1 MNDNPNNDAKKT
13 FQVWGEQEGKPGSLR
28 SLGFLNVDN
37 KTQQRWA
44 LKTNDAAAFK
54 NINSL
59 FVTVEPQGGAKT
71 PSGQRLLFAYLGE
84 ANHP

>member
-1 MNDNPNNDAKKT
+1 M
-13 FQVWGEQEGKPGSLR
+13 WGQTEGKTGSVR

-37 KTQQRWA
+37 KTQQRWV
-44 LKTNDAAAFK
+44 LKSNDAATF
-54 NINSL
+54 NEINTL

-71 PSGQRLLFAYLGE
+71 PNGQRLLFAYLGE